1 MSMMR
6 EWERE
11 QKGRHI
17 TDENHCQL
25 YCSTATIVLS
35 NMVANILCQLNK
47 SPLTSF
53 SLPSNIEGRI
63 KNISSDHPA
72 HQTWQEKENGSICFT
87 LPMQKGSE
95 DSWYPMC
102 GLRALRGKGEK
113 GVIVPG

>member
-1 MSMMR
+1 MSMMG

-72 HQTWQEKENGSICFT
+72 HQTWQEKENGSILFYPPNAERFRE
-87 LPMQKGSE
+87 LLVPNVRPEGIERKG
-95 DSWYPMC
+95 
-102 GLRALRGKGEK
+102 
-113 GVIVPG
+113 